1 MIKTNKKMEEVLLK
15 LKKFN
20 RNEVLSIR
28 YKELIELLY
37 PSFVQV
43 EDCIIISKG
52 SKSELERLSEEDR
65 KDKVLFE
72 YNENETMVNLCF
84 ESKISRNAS
93 IVIGLKALKSW
104 GAILKKME
112 PKSKFWM
119 ILGVDRS
126 YVNLRFHKLRLGE
139 DLIFGTIDDIE
150 QPVYCELIE

>member
-1 MIKTNKKMEEVLLK
+1 MEEVLLK

-139 DLIFGTIDDIE
+139 DLIFGTIEDIE

>member
-93 IVIGLKALKSW
+93 IVIGLKVLKSW

-139 DLIFGTIDDIE
+139 DLIFGTIEDIE

>member
-139 DLIFGTIDDIE
+139 DLIFGTIEDIE

>member
-1 MIKTNKKMEEVLLK
+1 MEEILLK

-139 DLIFGTIDDIE
+139 DLIFGTIEDIE

>member
-52 SKSELERLSEEDR
+52 SKSELERLSERDL

-72 YNENETMVNLCF
+72 HSENEIPVTLCF

-119 ILGVDRS
+119 ILSVDRR
-126 YVNLRFHKLRLGE
+126 YVTIRFHKLRLGE